1 MEVEIQEFIRYIH
14 EEKHT
19 SLNTEVSYQRDL
31 VKLSGYIKDQKIP
44 ALTKVNATNLNSYM
58 LYMEKNGSAPSS
70 ISRNIASIKAFYAYL
85 WKQGII
91 EKDPAENLKA
101 PRIEKKF
108 PDILT
113 VEEVDLLLRQPKGES
128 AKEIRDRAMLEL
140 LYATGI
146 RVSELIGLKVSDVN
160 LSMEYIRCMVH
171 GRERI
176 IPFGSKAK
184 DALNTYILAARK

>member
-85 WKQGII
+85 WKQGI
-91 EKDPAENLKA
+91 
-101 PRIEKKF
+101 
-108 PDILT
+108 
-113 VEEVDLLLRQPKGES
+113 
-128 AKEIRDRAMLEL
+128 
-140 LYATGI
+140 
-146 RVSELIGLKVSDVN
+146 
-160 LSMEYIRCMVH
+160 
-171 GRERI
+171 
-176 IPFGSKAK
+176 
-184 DALNTYILAARK
+184 

>member
-113 VEEVDLLLRQPKGES
+113 VEEVDLLLRQPKGE
-128 AKEIRDRAMLEL
+128 RTVFPL
-140 LYATGI
+140 
-146 RVSELIGLKVSDVN
+146 
-160 LSMEYIRCMVH
+160 
-171 GRERI
+171 
-176 IPFGSKAK
+176 
-184 DALNTYILAARK
+184 